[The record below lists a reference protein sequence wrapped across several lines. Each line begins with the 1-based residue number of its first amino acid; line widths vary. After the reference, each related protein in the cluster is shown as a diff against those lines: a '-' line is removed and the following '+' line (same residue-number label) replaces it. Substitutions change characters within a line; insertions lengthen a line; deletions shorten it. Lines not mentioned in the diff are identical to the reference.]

1 MTTHDLKFDMIL
13 RGIIMTRGENGATI
27 GEMRD
32 DYFLLTSKSWP
43 LFFSPTK
50 KIIKYL
56 LQIDGLIMEKS
67 TDGLCVWYIDDIGN
81 DLSEQLQDSN
91 NNNSN
96 CVATATDDSSTGMR
110 GATDNIQ
117 NGNYSSCTS
126 SLPVPCKRQKLS
138 TSSTGETSLH
148 FIDTNG
154 PVRKRNYSLHSSDI
168 VHQPSGKRPHQ
179 LEALNQE
186 NVSIH
191 NQHNGTNNMTKKST
205 STEKESLSNAQI
217 GMNGSIDQILI
228 SNGSI
233 DSQSSNR
240 PISEN
245 ESQQIRS

>member
-32 DYFLLTSKSWP
+32 DYFQLTCEPWP
-43 LFFSPTK
+43 LCSSETN

-81 DLSEQLQDSN
+81 DSSEQLQDSN

-96 CVATATDDSSTGMR
+96 GVSSATDDPSTEMR

-117 NGNYSSCTS
+117 HGNYRSCVSSI
-126 SLPVPCKRQKLS
+126 PYKKQKLS
-138 TSSTGETSLH
+138 TSSTSEIQVAETSLH
-148 FIDTNG
+148 FIETNG
-154 PVRKRNYSLHSSDI
+154 SV
-168 VHQPSGKRPHQ
+168 VHLPNGKRRQ
-179 LEALNQE
+179 QFEALNQE

-191 NQHNGTNNMTKKST
+191 NQHNGTNNMTKRST
-205 STEKESLSNAQI
+205 STEKTSLSNAQI
-217 GMNGSIDQILI
+217 GMNGSIDRILVA
-228 SNGSI
+228 NGSI
-233 DSQSSNR
+233 NLQSYTG